1 MLNLTVYK
9 TMFLSSNLN
18 AMFKKITKRSYHPG
32 SFNLSHFVIHE
43 KDLEEKF
50 NKGSGP
56 GGQSI
61 NKSSNKVCKLY
72 DFYKL
77 FVIIELNNK
86 RFILNT
92 SQPAWPSLV
101 KKIGT

>member
-1 MLNLTVYK
+1 MLNLMVYK
-9 TMFLSSNLN
+9 TMFLSSNLK
-18 AMFKKITKRSYHPG
+18 AMFKKIIRRSYHPS

-61 NKSSNKVCKLY
+61 NKSSNKVCKVN
-72 DFYKL
+72 DF
-77 FVIIELNNK
+77 
-86 RFILNT
+86 
-92 SQPAWPSLV
+92 
-101 KKIGT
+101 